1 MNIKQFTEL
10 VKINGD
16 FNSQVE
22 AKVAIT
28 AVTASIAKVL
38 SEGDKV
44 SLDIGTFVA
53 TLQKGKSGVIPG
65 TKKKYTSKDKMVPKF
80 RASKSLKETTA
91 GK

>member
-1 MNIKQFTEL
+1 MNLQNFTQL
-10 VKINGD
+10 VKRNGD
-16 FNSQVE
+16 FKSQVE
-22 AKVAIT
+22 AKVAIA
-28 AVTASIAKVL
+28 AVTSAITKVL